1 MERGATIMQA
11 RPVASCAPMN
21 VISVQSHVA
30 YGHVGNA
37 AAVFLL
43 QRLGLEVWP
52 VHTVQFSN
60 HTAYPDWQGEVFSAD
75 HVARLIDGLAAR
87 GALARCDALLTGY
100 IGDPALGAVILDA
113 AERIRAANPE
123 AIWLCDPVMGDRG
136 KGLFVR
142 EGVPAFMRER
152 ALPSADIL
160 TPNLFELEILSGR
173 SLNSEAETLAAA
185 QALLSQGPKAVLVT
199 SLEQAGLEQAGEQAG
214 LEQAGGDEATV
225 AMLAVAAE
233 GCWRVTCPRLPIDPP
248 PNGAGDAVAALFL
261 GFVLKSRALPEALA
275 AAAASIFEVL
285 QTTLDSGEAELQIVA
300 AQDRLLDSRTRF
312 SAAKVS

>member
-1 MERGATIMQA
+1 
-11 RPVASCAPMN
+11 MN

-52 VHTVQFSN
+52 IHTVQFSN
-60 HTAYPDWQGEVFSAD
+60 HTGYPDWQGEVFSAD
-75 HVARLIDGLAAR
+75 HVARLINGLAAR

-100 IGDPALGAVILDA
+100 VGDPALGEVILDTA
-113 AERIRAANPE
+113 SRIRAANPE

-160 TPNLFELEILSGR
+160 IPNLFELETLSGR
-173 SLNSEAETLAAA
+173 SLSSEAETLAAA
-185 QALLSQGPKAVLVT
+185 QDLLKQGPKAVLVT
-199 SLEQAGLEQAGEQAG
+199 SLEQAGEQAGQQAV
-214 LEQAGGDEATV
+214 GDAASV
-225 AMLAVAAE
+225 AMLAVSAE

-261 GFVLKSRALPEALA
+261 GFYLKSQSLPDALA
-275 AAAASIFEVL
+275 AAAAAIFEVL
-285 QTTLDSGEAELQIVA
+285 RTTLESGETELQIVT
-300 AQDRLLDSRTRF
+300 AQDRFLDPRSRF
-312 SAAKVS
+312 APEEISCEKIS